1 MNRKLLPIALAFSL
15 ALLATPIVG
24 IVSAG
29 LGEEKQDFLFHL
41 DGATIPRS
49 ADRVIYTPGD
59 ATSTSEA
66 KTVHI
71 KGMEFAGT
79 FYVEIGPSGAIE
91 TITNDYI
98 DYDAELNFNLN
109 RNADVMTVV
118 VREVISIY
126 SSATVHDAST
136 LRGTLELKAIG
147 HGNSNFIGSGTGEF
161 DGVKISGSTDYK
173 VPNMV
178 MDRAGIVM
186 GWETP

>member
-1 MNRKLLPIALAFSL
+1 MNRKLLLITLAFSL
-15 ALLATPIVG
+15 ALLATPFVG
-24 IVSAG
+24 IATAG

-41 DGATIPRS
+41 DGSTIPKS

-59 ATSTSEA
+59 ATTTSEA

-71 KGMEFAGT
+71 KGMEWDGV
-79 FYVEIGPSGAIE
+79 FYIEIGPSGAIE

-109 RNADVMTVV
+109 RMTGGLTVV

-136 LRGTLELKAIG
+136 LRGTLELKSIG
-147 HGNSNFIGSGTGEF
+147 QGNSNFIGFGTDEF
-161 DGVKISGSTDYK
+161 DRVKISGSSDYTF
-173 VPNMV
+173 PNMV
-178 MDRAGIVM
+178 IDRIGTVM
-186 GWETP
+186 GWT